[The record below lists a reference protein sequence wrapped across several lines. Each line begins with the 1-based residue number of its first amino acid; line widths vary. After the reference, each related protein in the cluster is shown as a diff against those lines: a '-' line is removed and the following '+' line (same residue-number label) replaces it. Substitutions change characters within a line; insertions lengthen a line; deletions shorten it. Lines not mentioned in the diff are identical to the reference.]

1 MKQDLFL
8 KILVWREKH
17 IKEKDFI
24 LILSFFIGLLGA
36 VAALMLKE
44 AIHLIQKIQPFLD
57 RRGKLL
63 VPPIPDYRYRTILAL
78 CALYRKR

>member
-24 LILSFFIGLLGA
+24 LILSFFNGLLGA
-36 VAALMLKE
+36 VAVERSHTFDTKNP
-44 AIHLIQKIQPFLD
+44 HQPFLD

-63 VPPIPDYRYRTILAL
+63 VSPIPDYRYRTILAL

>member
-1 MKQDLFL
+1 MARKTYQGK
-8 KILVWREKH
+8 KI
-17 IKEKDFI
+17 FI

-44 AIHLIQKIQPFLD
+44 AIHLIQKSHQPFLD

>member
-44 AIHLIQKIQPFLD
+44 AIHLIQKILTNQLN
-57 RRGKLL
+57 KLGANDL
-63 VPPIPDYRYRTILAL
+63 YQQNPD
-78 CALYRKR
+78 

>member
-1 MKQDLFL
+1 MARKTYQGKRFYLDIKLFHRTFGCGSCPYVERSHTFDT
-8 KILVWREKH
+8 KNPH
-17 IKEKDFI
+17 
-24 LILSFFIGLLGA
+24 
-36 VAALMLKE
+36 
-44 AIHLIQKIQPFLD
+44 QPFLD

>member
-8 KILVWREKH
+8 KILVWREEH

-44 AIHLIQKIQPFLD
+44 AIHLIQKILTNHF
-57 RRGKLL
+57 
-63 VPPIPDYRYRTILAL
+63 IIN
-78 CALYRKR
+78 C